1 MDISKKRKR
10 EIELRR
16 KKQRFLFCAAALVIC
31 GAAAATLHE
40 KREKEAVSQM
50 QIVTGED
57 VPSPPTSEEKQDNL
71 LVLVNKTHPLPDNYE
86 VNLYWLQNKS
96 CAVSVDM
103 YDALREMLTDG
114 SEDGREFVVASGY
127 RDADF
132 QRELL
137 EEDIAASMKQEG
149 LSWQEAYEKE
159 TQETMPPGYSEH
171 ETGLAVDIVSFGY
184 QVLDGKQENTNENKW
199 LRENCSKYGFILRYP
214 KEKEEITGISYEP
227 WHFRFVGK
235 EAAEEITRQGI
246 TLEEYLGEA

>member
-1 MDISKKRKR
+1 M
-10 EIELRR
+10 
-16 KKQRFLFCAAALVIC
+16 
-31 GAAAATLHE
+31 
-40 KREKEAVSQM
+40 
-50 QIVTGED
+50 
-57 VPSPPTSEEKQDNL
+57 
-71 LVLVNKTHPLPDNYE
+71 VLVNKTHPLPDNYE

-137 EEDIAASMKQEG
+137 EEDIAASMEQEG

-199 LRENCSKYGFILRYP
+199 LRENCSKYGFIIRYP

>member
-132 QRELL
+132 QRKLL
-137 EEDIAASMKQEG
+137 EEDIAASMEQEG

-159 TQETMPPGYSEH
+159 TQETMPPGYS
-171 ETGLAVDIVSFGY
+171 
-184 QVLDGKQENTNENKW
+184 
-199 LRENCSKYGFILRYP
+199 
-214 KEKEEITGISYEP
+214 
-227 WHFRFVGK
+227 
-235 EAAEEITRQGI
+235 
-246 TLEEYLGEA
+246 